1 MELYRRNEFLQ
12 KIVSAIFRCI
22 FVDRQTIILAR
33 KNTKKSKFKQK
44 LTDKYRLVVLNENT
58 FEERFSLKLSR
69 LNVFVLGGFF
79 SILLVILTIIFIAFT
94 PIKEY
99 IPGYESS
106 QLKAEAVKLT
116 FDAEALKQKL
126 TILENYTIALQ
137 PVLTGK
143 ISSEEID
150 TLQIQARQFVID
162 ESQLDASKEDS
173 LFREKID
180 RETRFTLLK
189 NTKSSIKIV
198 FFAPL
203 KGNISQ
209 EFDANSKHFAIDIA
223 SKKGNPIKA
232 AADGTVIFSG
242 WSVDTGYVI
251 ILKHNKDFISVY
263 KHNGNLLKQQGDFV
277 KSGEVIAS
285 VGSTGELTTGPHL
298 HFELWKGGYAINP
311 TNFIDFK

>member
-1 MELYRRNEFLQ
+1 M
-12 KIVSAIFRCI
+12 A
-22 FVDRQTIILAR
+22 
-33 KNTKKSKFKQK
+33 KKDKKKGRFKQK

-69 LNVFVLGGFF
+69 LNVFVLGGVF
-79 SILLVILTIIFIAFT
+79 SILLIAATTVLIAFT

-99 IPGYESS
+99 IPGYSS
-106 QLKAEAVKLT
+106 SKLKAEAVRLT

-126 TILENYTIALQ
+126 AILENYTRALK
-137 PVLTGK
+137 PVLTGE
-143 ISSEEID
+143 ITSEEVD
-150 TLQIQARQFVID
+150 SLQVKARKSVID
-162 ESQLDASKEDS
+162 ESKLNASKEDS
-173 LFREKID
+173 LFREKVD
-180 RETRFTLLK
+180 RKTRFAIL
-189 NTKSSIKIV
+189 NNAKSSVQIV
-198 FFAPL
+198 FFAPI
-203 KGNISQ
+203 KGNVSQ
-209 EFDANSKHFAIDIA
+209 EFDVSSKHFAIDIVA
-223 SKKGNPIKA
+223 KKGTPIKA

-242 WSVDTGYVI
+242 WSVATGYVI

-263 KHNGNLLKQQGDFV
+263 KHNGNLLKEQGDFV